1 MGFPVIGRSDE
12 KKILL
17 DIIHS
22 AEPELVAVYGRRRV
36 GKTFLIRNF
45 LEKQLIFEFSGIH
58 HASLN
63 QQLENFSLAMNKAI
77 GTKMPLAKPKN
88 WQEAFR
94 LLTDYITPR
103 IKKEKKVVFI
113 DEFPWICTPKS
124 GFMQAF
130 ESFWNNWA
138 SRQKNLAVIICGSA
152 AAWMISQVINN
163 KGGLHNRVT
172 KRIRLLPFDLQET
185 ELFLKDRKINLDR
198 YQILQLYMAMGGIPH
213 YLKEIKR
220 GESATQAIDNV
231 CFSKNGLLN
240 EEYKNLFSSLFDDAG
255 SHKLVIK
262 ALANKGKG
270 LTRNEI
276 IDTCKMTTG
285 GGITKLLDEL
295 IESGFV
301 SSYIPYGKNKK
312 DVVYKLTDEY
322 TLFYLKFIEHSRGN
336 GKGTWVKL
344 SREAKWKSWSGIAF
358 ESICLKHIKQM
369 KKALGIEGV
378 YTEASGWRNYPA
390 KEENGAQ
397 IDLLIDRQDSCI
409 NICEMKFS
417 SNEFILEKKY
427 AEELENKLSVFKR
440 QTKTTKTIF
449 LTLVTTFGIK
459 HNEYVAKLIHNDIQ
473 MDALFD

>member
-1 MGFPVIGRSDE
+1 MGFNVIGRSEE

-17 DIIHS
+17 DVIHS

-36 GKTFLIRNF
+36 GKTYLIRNF
-45 LEKQLIFEFSGIH
+45 LEKQLIFEFSGVH
-58 HASLN
+58 NASLN
-63 QQLENFSLAMNKAI
+63 QQLENFSQAMTKAT
-77 GTKMPLAKPKN
+77 GSKMPLAKPKN
-88 WQEAFR
+88 WQEAFK
-94 LLTDYITPR
+94 LLIDYTTPC
-103 IKKEKKVVFI
+103 IKKGKKVIFF
-113 DEFPWICTPKS
+113 DEFPWISTPKS
-124 GFMQAF
+124 GFTQAF
-130 ESFWNNWA
+130 EFFWNHWA

-152 AAWMISQVINN
+152 AAWMISNIINN

-213 YLKEIKR
+213 YLKEIKKR
-220 GESATQAIDNV
+220 ESATQSIDNI

-240 EEYKNLFSSLFDDAG
+240 EEFNNLFNSLFDDAG

-270 LTRNEI
+270 LTRKEI
-276 IDTCKMTTG
+276 IETCKLTTG
-285 GGITKLLDEL
+285 GGTTKLLDEL
-295 IESGFV
+295 IESGFI
-301 SSYIPYGKNKK
+301 SSYIPFGKNSK
-312 DVVYKLTDEY
+312 DAVYKLSDEY
-322 TLFYLKFIEHSRGN
+322 TLFYLKFIEHGRAN

-358 ESICLKHIKQM
+358 ESICLKHTKQI

-378 YTEASGWRNYPA
+378 YTETSGWRNHLQ
-390 KEENGAQ
+390 KDEKGAQ
-397 IDLLIDRQDSCI
+397 IDLLIDRQDFCI

-417 SNEFILEKKY
+417 SNEFIVEKKY
-427 AEELENKLSVFKR
+427 ADELENKVSVFKR

-459 HNEYVAKLIHNDIQ
+459 HNAYAAKFIQNDIK
-473 MDALFD
+473 MDALFT